1 MKIDKTKLTIISIL
15 IWAIFIVNGTYAAT
29 VELTTEKLPDQ
40 LQEGKQVD
48 FTIKIKDYEDV
59 QQLTLE
65 TNLIPSAADKPLW
78 NFGESESVIDIN
90 RYQQKITLNLSSLP
104 AFLNV
109 HVSGKVPEGI
119 DKIKCDDIILNKM
132 HETKLKYYEVRTE
145 EKLVGIE
152 SFELIIGAKEDFE
165 STLQKIR
172 RTEFDKMKQ
181 EVSKLFYTG
190 MTTQAQNIA
199 NEMSVM
205 TWPDSL
211 KLFGILTLTNST
223 WLNIIFIFF
232 GIVMLLIGYAFGAR
246 GSNDPNEP
254 NGPD

>member
-1 MKIDKTKLTIISIL
+1 MKVNKTRLTIISIL
-15 IWAIFIVNGTYAAT
+15 IWAIFITNGTYAAT
-29 VELTTEKLPDQ
+29 VELTTGKLPDQ

-48 FTIKIKDYEDV
+48 FTIKIKDYEDS
-59 QQLTLE
+59 QQLMLE

-90 RYQQKITLNLSSLP
+90 RYQQKIILNLSSLP

-152 SFELIIGAKEDFE
+152 SFELIIGTKEDFE
-165 STLQKIR
+165 NTLQKIR
-172 RTEFDKMKQ
+172 RSEFDRMKQ
-181 EVSKLFYTG
+181 EVRNLFYMG
-190 MTTQAQNIA
+190 VTTEAQNIA

-211 KLFGILTLTNST
+211 SLFWIFTIKNST
-223 WLNIIFIFF
+223 WLNVTFIIY
-232 GIVMLLIGYAFGAR
+232 GLVMLLIGYAFGAR
-246 GSNDPNEP
+246 GTNDPNNQDE
-254 NGPD
+254 

>member
-1 MKIDKTKLTIISIL
+1 MKKDKTKLTIISIL
-15 IWAIFIVNGTYAAT
+15 IWAIFIVNGAYAAT
-29 VELTTEKLPDQ
+29 VELTTEKLPDK

-48 FTIKIKDYEDV
+48 FTIKIQDYEDV

-65 TNLIPSAADKPLW
+65 TNLVPSVADKPLW

-119 DKIKCDDIILNKM
+119 DTIKCDDIVLNKM
-132 HETKLKYYEVRTE
+132 HETKLKYYEIRTE

-152 SFELIIGAKEDFE
+152 SFELIIGAKENFE
-165 STLQKIR
+165 NTLQKIR
-172 RTEFDKMKQ
+172 RTEFDRMKQ
-181 EVSKLFYTG
+181 EISKLFYTG

-199 NEMSVM
+199 TEMSIM

-211 KLFGILTLTNST
+211 KLFWIFTINNST
-223 WLNIIFIFF
+223 LLNVIFVIF
-232 GIVMLLIGYAFGAR
+232 GIVMFIIGYVRGAR
-246 GSNDPNEP
+246 GNEQEES
-254 NGPD
+254 DE